1 MMLLGRHEMRKKLFS
16 ISHIRIYLMDYYINL
31 NVPNE
36 ALSVKI
42 NIQLNIF
49 NIFSSIFNFSKKLN
63 KVAFN

>member
-36 ALSVKI
+36 ALSWKI
-42 NIQLNIF
+42 IIQLNIF
-49 NIFSSIFNFSKKLN
+49 
-63 KVAFN
+63 

>member
-36 ALSVKI
+36 ALSGKI
-42 NIQLNIF
+42 IIQLNIF
-49 NIFSSIFNFSKKLN
+49 
-63 KVAFN
+63 